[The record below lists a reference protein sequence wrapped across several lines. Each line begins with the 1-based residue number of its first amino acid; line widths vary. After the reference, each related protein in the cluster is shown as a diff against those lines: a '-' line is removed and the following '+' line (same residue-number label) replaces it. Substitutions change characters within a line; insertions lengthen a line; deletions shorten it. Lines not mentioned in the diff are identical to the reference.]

1 MGRTKSTLLGILS
14 SQFFTI
20 VSTLLSLVTT
30 PLIVKGLNPQIYGL
44 SIIIFQL
51 IGYLGQFDFGLSAG
65 ASRFLAATR
74 AEDAEH
80 EITVN
85 KIISTSFG
93 VYLIIGVAI
102 ALTGLILAPLALR
115 IFNVPPQYQSQVKP
129 IVMIVCVLV
138 GAQMLLR
145 SISGIFFAHQMQ
157 VLSNSLS
164 FILLVSNTL
173 LTVLFVYRG
182 CELWSFV
189 YAQMASFMINTL
201 INLFYFGRYY
211 SHIKLKPGNF
221 DKGLLRQMFSYG
233 FFIFLNGIAV
243 QIVFQTDRVVIGSLV
258 SLTAVSVYSLT
269 TRMPELLSAIVWKI
283 SDNAFPGIVEIA
295 DDEEK
300 FRNIHNKIMKLSM
313 TVSTAGF
320 WLILLITLPFLRLW
334 VGQQYYAGAFFLVCA
349 SFLYLIHHTYMHV
362 TAVCL
367 NAAGIV
373 KGFSLMSL
381 IESALNIVIS
391 LWLCN
396 RYGIIGVIYGTLI
409 SGTITSCWYVPFV
422 AIKGK
427 HFTLSS
433 YLRPILQPMLFCSVF
448 GLLAYVAFHNSF
460 ERIDNWFK
468 LIFYTGFVSLIFLI
482 PSFLIN
488 RSVILNIKQRLYAK

>member
-1 MGRTKSTLLGILS
+1 
-14 SQFFTI
+14 
-20 VSTLLSLVTT
+20 
-30 PLIVKGLNPQIYGL
+30 
-44 SIIIFQL
+44 
-51 IGYLGQFDFGLSAG
+51 
-65 ASRFLAATR
+65 
-74 AEDAEH
+74 
-80 EITVN
+80 
-85 KIISTSFG
+85 
-93 VYLIIGVAI
+93 
-102 ALTGLILAPLALR
+102 
-115 IFNVPPQYQSQVKP
+115 
-129 IVMIVCVLV
+129 
-138 GAQMLLR
+138 
-145 SISGIFFAHQMQ
+145 
-157 VLSNSLS
+157 
-164 FILLVSNTL
+164 
-173 LTVLFVYRG
+173 
-182 CELWSFV
+182 
-189 YAQMASFMINTL
+189 
-201 INLFYFGRYY
+201 
-211 SHIKLKPGNF
+211 
-221 DKGLLRQMFSYG
+221 
-233 FFIFLNGIAV
+233 
-243 QIVFQTDRVVIGSLV
+243 
-258 SLTAVSVYSLT
+258 
-269 TRMPELLSAIVWKI
+269 
-283 SDNAFPGIVEIA
+283 
-295 DDEEK
+295 
-300 FRNIHNKIMKLSM
+300 MKLSM

-422 AIKGK
+422 AIKRK

-433 YLRPILQPMLFCSVF
+433 YLRSILQPVLLCSVF